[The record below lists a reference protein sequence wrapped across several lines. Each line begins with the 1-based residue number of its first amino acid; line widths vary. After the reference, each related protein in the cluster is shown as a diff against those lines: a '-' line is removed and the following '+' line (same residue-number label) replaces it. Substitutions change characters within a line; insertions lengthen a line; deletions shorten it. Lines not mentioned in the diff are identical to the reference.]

1 MLTCQH
7 FQICCV
13 FLSNKNSTNDS
24 HVSYFIPAKTEET
37 MHWGGQNFDRQ
48 ADRFDGKL
56 GTQKAQKYF
65 FLRIPNLLTETP
77 KKTTDKQ
84 TDRQQIWFLGTP

>member
-1 MLTCQH
+1 M
-7 FQICCV
+7 FSRQI
-13 FLSNKNSTNDS
+13 KNSTNDS
-24 HVSYFIPAKTEET
+24 HVSYFIPAKTEEK

-65 FLRIPNLLTETP
+65 F
-77 KKTTDKQ
+77 
-84 TDRQQIWFLGTP
+84 